1 MASYLGLYGC
11 DDVSNITMLNS
22 AFTGLD
28 MVGCLFKGEI
38 AVGIDKLIPF
48 INQSMNSDT
57 LGKVLDTL
65 KLLQLAVPKLEGF
78 LETELPDGS
87 GRTYKDRIYTEC
99 LVPGFGYTPSL
110 WAFVPDEYYDDAKAV
125 MRAYM
130 EKISSKAVSRLL

>member
-1 MASYLGLYGC
+1 
-11 DDVSNITMLNS
+11 
-22 AFTGLD
+22 

-38 AVGIDKLIPF
+38 DVGIDELIPF

-99 LVPGFGYTPSL
+99 LVSGFGYTPSL

-130 EKISSKAVSRLL
+130 EKISSKAASRLL

>member
-38 AVGIDKLIPF
+38 DVGIDELIPF

-78 LETELPDGS
+78 LETELP
-87 GRTYKDRIYTEC
+87 RRQRQN
-99 LVPGFGYTPSL
+99 L
-110 WAFVPDEYYDDAKAV
+110 
-125 MRAYM
+125 
-130 EKISSKAVSRLL
+130 

>member
-1 MASYLGLYGC
+1 
-11 DDVSNITMLNS
+11 
-22 AFTGLD
+22 

-38 AVGIDKLIPF
+38 AVGTDELIPF

-87 GRTYKDRIYTEC
+87 GRTYKDRILPSALFPASATRR
-99 LVPGFGYTPSL
+99 VFG
-110 WAFVPDEYYDDAKAV
+110 
-125 MRAYM
+125 
-130 EKISSKAVSRLL
+130 RLYPMNTIMTQKP